1 MARYAVID
9 AENIVQNVIEWDGVA
24 EWSPPDGQTALLD
37 TDPPTAQLS
46 YIYDPVTKKFSAP
59 VGS

>member
-9 AENIVQNVIEWDGVA
+9 ADNIVQNVIEWDGVA
-24 EWSPPDGQTALLD
+24 EWSPLDGQTALLD

-46 YIYDPVTKKFSAP
+46 YIYDPATGTFLAP
-59 VGS
+59 VGI